1 MENFI
6 EEVFFGDDEIIPAV
20 INEVIDLA
28 QPPQNIIPEERQQV
42 TRNEQYYEYTIPR
55 YTNDDF
61 REHFR
66 MSRVTFERLFNC
78 IRAVHH
84 IEDRLVPLEKK
95 LLFTVWV
102 ISKPESFLAA
112 GDRFGL
118 AKSSAHKIFYQ
129 IVDELGQITNQYIR
143 WPNMQKIQQTANV
156 FELRSRGIPGV
167 VGAID
172 GCHIPI
178 KQPVRNANDFY
189 NRKGFHSI
197 ILQGVCDENGV
208 FIDVNIG
215 RPGRMHDARVFRLSE
230 IYEYLTRENSILPA
244 NLHLIADSAYP
255 LLLNLMKPFQ
265 DNGHLPEEHVVYNTK
280 LSSIRSTIERAFGLL
295 KCKFRRLKYLD
306 VNNSQIAS
314 RIVLAACVL
323 HNFILLQGNA
333 ALDEY
338 DIVNAAPNENMIEG
352 VHENDLLVNDA
363 SNKRREIV
371 QICNRENN

>member
-55 YTNDDF
+55 YTNDAF

-197 ILQGVCDENGV
+197 IIQGVCDENGV

>member
-6 EEVFFGDDEIIPAV
+6 EEALFADDEIIPAV
-20 INEVIDLA
+20 INQVIDLA
-28 QPPQNIIPEERQQV
+28 QPPENIIPEERQQV

-55 YTNDDF
+55 YTNDAF

-197 ILQGVCDENGV
+197 ILQGVCDENGL

-215 RPGRMHDARVFRLSE
+215 RPGRMHD
-230 IYEYLTRENSILPA
+230 
-244 NLHLIADSAYP
+244 
-255 LLLNLMKPFQ
+255 
-265 DNGHLPEEHVVYNTK
+265 
-280 LSSIRSTIERAFGLL
+280 
-295 KCKFRRLKYLD
+295 
-306 VNNSQIAS
+306 
-314 RIVLAACVL
+314 
-323 HNFILLQGNA
+323 
-333 ALDEY
+333 
-338 DIVNAAPNENMIEG
+338 
-352 VHENDLLVNDA
+352 
-363 SNKRREIV
+363 
-371 QICNRENN
+371 

>member
-55 YTNDDF
+55 YTNDAF

-95 LLFTVWV
+95 ILFTVWV
-102 ISKPESFLAA
+102 IGKPESFLAA

-215 RPGRMHDARVFRLSE
+215 RPRRMHDARVFRLSE

-306 VNNSQIAS
+306 VNHSQIAS

-333 ALDEY
+333 ALDDY

>member
-6 EEVFFGDDEIIPAV
+6 EEALFGDDEIIPAV

-55 YTNDDF
+55 YTNDAF